1 MSFKPRWYQQEA
13 VDSIFDYFK
22 AKTGNPICALPT
34 GTGKSVVWAQF
45 AYTAS
50 YYYPGTRI
58 LMLTHRKELI
68 EQNAAKL
75 QAVWPQAPVGIY
87 SAGVGRKEWGK
98 PITCASIQSIA
109 PVIDKFTAFDLL
121 VIDECHLVPHK
132 EETQYRKGID
142 AMYQKNPALKVIGM
156 TATSYRQGLGDLI
169 NGGIF
174 TDYCYDLT
182 GKDAF
187 NRLIAEGFL
196 CRLVPKQTALELSLE
211 GVATRNGDFIEAELQ
226 KAVDKESVT
235 RAAIEESIALGSDR
249 KRWLVF
255 GTGVQHAEN
264 IADMLKARGIKVYVI
279 TGKTAKHEREQIIA
293 EFGSDAPETMAV
305 VNNNV
310 LTTGFDC
317 PRIDLIVMLRPTQ
330 SAALHVQMLG
340 RGTRIAEGK
349 SDCLVLDFARNTR
362 RLGPINDPILPH
374 KKRDK
379 EEGGKVPVKVC
390 GQCGAYN
397 STRATIC
404 AECGYIFPPA
414 ECKLKTTAGTDELI
428 AGSAPSIPEIVRMQV
443 TGVVYG
449 VHRKQGRPPMLR
461 VSYMCGMR
469 EFSEYIH
476 FEIPGLPRHNAAMWW
491 NRRSVAKIPDTA
503 QEALVASQFLPKPQ
517 YVNIHINTKHPRVV
531 SCEF

>member
-1 MSFKPRWYQQEA
+1 MTLALRWYQQEA
-13 VDSIFDYFK
+13 VNAIFDYFTK
-22 AKTGNPICALPT
+22 KTGNPICALPT

-68 EQNAAKL
+68 EQNAAKI
-75 QAVWPQAPVGIY
+75 QTVWPQAPVGIY
-87 SAGVGRKEWGK
+87 SAGVGRKDWGRD
-98 PITCASIQSIA
+98 ITCASIQSIA
-109 PVIDKFTAFDLL
+109 PVVEKFAPFDLL

-132 EETQYRKGID
+132 EETQYRKVID
-142 AMYQKNPALKVIGM
+142 ALYRKNPALKVIGM
-156 TATSYRQGLGDLI
+156 TATAYRQGLGDLV

-182 GKDAF
+182 NKDSF

-196 CRLVPKQTALELSLE
+196 CRLVPKHTALELNTE
-211 GVATRNGDFIEAELQ
+211 GVATRKGDFVEAELQ
-226 KAVDKESVT
+226 KAVDKESIT
-235 RAAIEESIALGSDR
+235 RAAIDETIGLAGSR

-255 GTGVQHAEN
+255 GTGVLHAAN
-264 IADMLKARGIKVYVI
+264 IADMLKSKGIKTFVV
-279 TGKTAKHEREQIIA
+279 TGKTAKEERAAILK
-293 EFGSDAPETMAV
+293 EFGSDSPETLAV

-317 PRIDLIVMLRPTQ
+317 PSIDLIVMLRPTQ
-330 SAALHVQMLG
+330 SPALHVQMLG
-340 RGTRIAEGK
+340 RGTRPCEGK
-349 SDCLVLDFARNTR
+349 EDCLVLDFARNTR
-362 RLGPINDPILPH
+362 RLGPINDPVLPH

-390 GQCGAYN
+390 NFCGAYN
-397 STRATIC
+397 STRTTIC
-404 AECGYIFPPA
+404 SECGAVFPPP

-428 AGSAPSIPEIVRMQV
+428 ASSSPAIPEIVRMQV
-443 TGVVYG
+443 TSVAYTLHHKHDKPVS
-449 VHRKQGRPPMLR
+449 LR
-461 VSYMCGMR
+461 ISYICGMR

-476 FEIPGLPRHNAAMWW
+476 FEMPGLPRHNAIMWW
-491 NRRSVAKIPDTA
+491 NKRSVAAVPNTA
-503 QEALVASQFLPKPQ
+503 KEALLASQFLPKPQ
-517 YVNIHINTKHPRVV
+517 FVNIHINTKHPRVV